1 VKVKRIGFVGTRT
14 QHVDEMTAFF
24 RDVLGLEERYTQ
36 GDWTISQLP
45 SGSFDLAEV
54 YGSDLRDE
62 RLLPNDVN
70 APMITFVVDDVV
82 AARAEVAAAGIE
94 ILGDTVWAAEAFE
107 QPGYEGIAW
116 FFVRAPDGHVYGIQ
130 QARD

>member
-1 VKVKRIGFVGTRT
+1 VKVKRIGFIGTRT
-14 QHVDEMTAFF
+14 KHVDEMTAFL
-24 RDVLGLEERYTQ
+24 RDVLGLEAMHTQ
-36 GDWTISQLP
+36 PDWTISQLP
-45 SGSFDLAEV
+45 SGSLDLAEV

-82 AARAEVAAAGIE
+82 AAREEVAAAGIE
-94 ILGDTVWAAEAFE
+94 ILGDIVWAAAAFQE
-107 QPGYEGIAW
+107 PAYEGIAW

>member
-1 VKVKRIGFVGTRT
+1 MKVKRIGFIGTRT
-14 QHVDEMTAFF
+14 EHVDEMTAFF

-36 GDWTISQLP
+36 ADWTISQLP

-62 RLLPNDVN
+62 RLLPNDVS

-82 AARAEVAAAGIE
+82 AARAEVEAAGIE
-94 ILGDTVWAAEAFE
+94 ILGDIVWAAQAFE
-107 QPGYEGIAW
+107 NPAYEGIAW
-116 FFVRAPDGHVYGIQ
+116 IFVRAPDGHVYGIQ

>member
-1 VKVKRIGFVGTRT
+1 MKVKRIGFIGTRT
-14 QHVDEMTAFF
+14 DNVEEMTSFF
-24 RDVLGLEERYTQ
+24 REVLGLEERLTQ
-36 GDWTISQLP
+36 TDWTISQLP

-70 APMITFVVDDVV
+70 GPMITFVVDDVL
-82 AARAEVAAAGIE
+82 AAREEIAAAGIE
-94 ILGDTVWAAEAFE
+94 IVGDTVWAAEAFGE
-107 QPGYEGIAW
+107 PAYEGIAW
-116 FFVRAPDGHVYGIQ
+116 IFVRAPDGHIYGIQ